1 MHLPPV
7 LYDSLLVNQP
17 KITTDR
23 IHSAFY
29 RVSILLFLSVRRN
42 HSHSIVAG
50 GLLVMSYA
58 TRFTPGTS
66 ATILLEIFPRT
77 S

>member
-1 MHLPPV
+1 M
-7 LYDSLLVNQP
+7 
-17 KITTDR
+17 
-23 IHSAFY
+23 
-29 RVSILLFLSVRRN
+29 ILLDRRWLANRWQPLPTDGRRSKQQVAFKFLSWAY
-42 HSHSIVAG
+42 SHSIVAG

-66 ATILLEIFPRT
+66 ATMRPLTRAST